1 MNGASHLIGGVT
13 AGVLLGYQRPAELAV
28 IAVASLL
35 SDIDRPNSL
44 LGRFIPVL
52 PALLERSPGK
62 RTLTHSLFL
71 GGLLGWAVCAAAG
84 PPYASAL
91 AIGFLSHIVL
101 DLLTGKVALFWPLP
115 ARFGLSLGVPPVFIE
130 AGALAA
136 WGVWL
141 ALGGYRY
148 FFNLL

>member
-13 AGVLLGYQRPAELAV
+13 AGVLLGHHHPAELAI

-35 SDIDRPNSL
+35 PDIDRPNSL

-62 RTLTHSLFL
+62 RTLTHSLCL
-71 GGLLGWAVCAAAG
+71 GGLLGWAVYASAG
-84 PPYASAL
+84 PPYAATF
-91 AIGFLSHIVL
+91 AVGFLSHIVL
-101 DLLTGKVALFWPLP
+101 DLFTGRVALFWPLP

-148 FFNLL
+148 FINLL